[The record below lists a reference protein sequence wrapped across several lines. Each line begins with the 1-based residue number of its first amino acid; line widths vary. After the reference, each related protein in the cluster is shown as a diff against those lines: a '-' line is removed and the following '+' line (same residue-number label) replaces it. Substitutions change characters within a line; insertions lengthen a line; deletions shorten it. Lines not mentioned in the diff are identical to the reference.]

1 MKRHKSQKCSIYA
14 AKQKVFSSLT
24 NEDPPMVVWVFFFTS
39 ECFLQPATLISGS
52 CASYTDAVKCVPPKV
67 RKGQMQFLEQ
77 IGSCPVPTKQL
88 SCHVWDPQS
97 EWHSKRLKIRKH
109 ACVSTLCDRVTR
121 WGLSGSRPLGQTH
134 LYWQVVFSQGCQ
146 HATWLVTSLDKDQT

>member
-14 AKQKVFSSLT
+14 AKQKGFSSLT

-39 ECFLQPATLISGS
+39 ECFFTAGHFDQRLLRLIHWCS
-52 CASYTDAVKCVPPKV
+52 KMRPPKV

-121 WGLSGSRPLGQTH
+121 WGLSGGRPLGQTH